1 MAPGVDLS
9 RDVLQQIG
17 FPVKVSKHLRLMDR
31 RLFQNESMDLIR
43 DFHSRPAR
51 TNFACTLKGK
61 CAVVTGGA
69 AGIVGWQSRNG
80 WLWKGAI
87 SASSTGARMG
97 RRGSR
102 RRWALLA
109 FAPNSRRRTWPL
121 ESVRRGVAE
130 LDRALGPIDI
140 LVNNAGILKVSLLAE
155 MPAGDWEEMFRVN
168 VHGVFNCS
176 QAVLPGMMARRC
188 GRIINLASWK
198 GKRGT
203 PYTGAYSSTKFA
215 VIGYTESLAQEVGS
229 YNITV
234 NAICP
239 GMVEGTEMMDKWQQ
253 TARQLGLPTL
263 EDRLPAVPLGRAAT
277 VADIA
282 NMAAFLASEEAA
294 YITGRSLQRHRWN
307 VDELKRPIASLASGI
322 VRTLIRSGRN
332 AFRSGLLVIGQRQT
346 RARMVAA

>member
-1 MAPGVDLS
+1 MY
-9 RDVLQQIG
+9 
-17 FPVKVSKHLRLMDR
+17 
-31 RLFQNESMDLIR
+31 N
-43 DFHSRPAR
+43 
-51 TNFACTLKGK
+51 LKGK

-69 AGIVGWQSRNG
+69 AGIGLAIAQRLALEG
-80 WLWKGAI
+80 CDIGILDRCADGA
-87 SASSTGARMG
+87 ARVQEALGAAGVR
-97 RRGSR
+97 
-102 RRWALLA
+102 AH
-109 FAPNSRRRTWPL
+109 FAAADVSYPD
-121 ESVRRGVAE
+121 SVRRGVAE

-155 MPAGDWEEMFRVN
+155 MTVADWEEMFRVN

-203 PYTGAYSSTKFA
+203 RYTGAYSATKFA

-239 GMVEGTEMMDKWQQ
+239 GMVEGTEMMYKWQQ
-253 TARQLGLPTL
+253 TARHLGLPTL
-263 EDRLPAVPLGRAAT
+263 EDRLPTVPLGRPAT

-282 NMAAFLASEEAA
+282 NMAAFLASQEAA
-294 YITGRSLQRHRWN
+294 YITGEAYN
-307 VDELKRPIASLASGI
+307 VTGGMW
-322 VRTLIRSGRN
+322 TN
-332 AFRSGLLVIGQRQT
+332 
-346 RARMVAA
+346 